1 MPYEIMATHF
11 YSVRFRKIVYFIS
24 FFKVILA
31 ITINHAEFHLILT
44 CDTVKMRLNYFF
56 FINDSVIVDGCTN
69 QKIVFVFI
77 FFNRCN
83 IISLNDSKRSIHY
96 ISAPAHPKEDKFGYL
111 FYKCNIINEGKAN
124 LYYGRPWRDYGCSAF
139 IDCYSKDITPEGF
152 NNWVM
157 ERENTARFYEYS
169 PNLNTSDRV
178 KWANILNK
186 DEADK
191 YVKDY
196 LAYINYKEELN

>member
-1 MPYEIMATHF
+1 
-11 YSVRFRKIVYFIS
+11 
-24 FFKVILA
+24 
-31 ITINHAEFHLILT
+31 
-44 CDTVKMRLNYFF
+44 
-56 FINDSVIVDGCTN
+56 
-69 QKIVFVFI
+69 
-77 FFNRCN
+77 
-83 IISLNDSKRSIHY
+83 
-96 ISAPAHPKEDKFGYL
+96 
-111 FYKCNIINEGKAN
+111 
-124 LYYGRPWRDYGCSAF
+124 
-139 IDCYSKDITPEGF
+139 
-152 NNWVM
+152 M